1 MNRDGRDKSGPYL
14 TRNELRVGPS
24 ANREMEDLSMS
35 TITNPIELGTAFLT
49 TPVSESA
56 AKLFI
61 LEELDEDQRMI
72 QEASATFI
80 EREVLPRIEAI
91 EHQQPGVLPALVK
104 LAGEQGL
111 LMVDVP
117 VPYGGAGL
125 GLLTSMLVASTMREA
140 SFSVA
145 LGAHSTI
152 GTLPIVYYG
161 TEQQKQYYLP
171 KLASGEW
178 ISAYALTEPGVGS
191 DAMNLS
197 TRAELSSD
205 GKYYLLNGTKQWISN
220 AGFADIM
227 VVFARIGNERPTAFI
242 VEFPWQGVSTG
253 AEERKMGIKGSSTR
267 QVYFENVQVPIENVL
282 GEIHKGYKIAFNI
295 LNIGRLKLAA
305 GTIGGARAALSLAAT
320 YTIERKAFGKFL
332 HEFGMMQKKLARMA
346 AEMYAVESGVFRT
359 AANMTLA
366 QQAAGD
372 DTESIFKAV
381 EDYALEASIAKI
393 HGSEVLSQIVD
404 EGVQIFGGYG
414 FMQEYPIEKAYRD
427 ARIQRI
433 FEGTN
438 EINRLV
444 AVNTLFR
451 RALKGK
457 IDLMSLY
464 PEIEARI
471 KDARAPNCASETVPE
486 ALQDAVNTLERA
498 KDATIYVAMQVAVKY
513 MHNPQEL
520 EQEQEFIEYLA
531 NLLIELYAADS
542 ALARAIKIVH
552 RGDENSATH
561 IKLAQLVIWLSCSR
575 IRSNLDQL
583 IMSYID
589 EPRVEKVLTRIR
601 MYIGDY
607 QFNGVAVQREIAA
620 LVVEKQGYPL

>member
-1 MNRDGRDKSGPYL
+1 M
-14 TRNELRVGPS
+14 T
-24 ANREMEDLSMS
+24 S
-35 TITNPIELGTAFLT
+35 TTNPVELGTAFLT

-56 AKLFI
+56 DNIFI
-61 LEELDEDQRMI
+61 REELDADQRMI
-72 QEASATFI
+72 QEASATFV
-80 EREVLPRIEAI
+80 EREVLPRVEAI
-91 EHQQPGVLPALVK
+91 EHQEPGVLLELVK
-104 LAGEQGL
+104 KAGEQGL

-117 VPYGGAGL
+117 VQYGGAEL
-125 GLLTSMLVASTMREA
+125 GLLTSILVASTMREA

-161 TEQQKQYYLP
+161 TEEQKQHYLP

-178 ISAYALTEPGVGS
+178 IAAYALTEPEVGS

-197 TRAELSSD
+197 TRAELSPD
-205 GKYYLLNGTKQWISN
+205 GKSYILNGTKQWISN
-220 AGFADIM
+220 AGFADVM
-227 VVFARIGNERPTAFI
+227 VVFARIGSERPTAFI
-242 VEFPWQGVSTG
+242 VEFSWTGVSTG

-267 QVYFENVQVPIENVL
+267 QVYFENVQVPVENVL
-282 GEIHKGYKIAFNI
+282 GELHKGYKIAFNI

-305 GTIGGARAALSLAAT
+305 GTIGGACAALSLAAT
-320 YTIERKAFGKFL
+320 YTTERKAFGKYL
-332 HEFGMMQKKLARMA
+332 HEFGMIKKKLARMA
-346 AEMYAVESGVFRT
+346 AEAYAVESEVFRT
-359 AANMTLA
+359 AANMALA

-372 DTESIFKAV
+372 STEDIFKAV
-381 EDYALEASIAKI
+381 EEYALEASIAKI

-444 AVNTLFR
+444 IVNTLFR

-457 IDLMSLY
+457 VDLMSLY

-471 KDARAPNCASETVPE
+471 KQGQVPDRASEAVPV
-486 ALQDAVNTLERA
+486 ALRDAVNALERA
-498 KDATIYVAMQVAVKY
+498 KDATIYVAMQIAVKY
-513 MHNPQEL
+513 MSNPQAL
-520 EQEQEFIEYLA
+520 EQEQEFMEYLA
-531 NLLIELYAADS
+531 NLLIELYAIDS
-542 ALARAIKIVH
+542 ALARAIKAVH
-552 RGDENSATH
+552 RGDENSTIH
-561 IKLAQLVIWLSCSR
+561 IQLAQLATWLAFSR

-589 EPRVEKVLTRIR
+589 ESRIEKVLTRTR
-601 MYIGDY
+601 NYLGDY
-607 QFNGVAVQREIAA
+607 LLNGVEIQRAIAD

>member
-1 MNRDGRDKSGPYL
+1 M
-14 TRNELRVGPS
+14 
-24 ANREMEDLSMS
+24 
-35 TITNPIELGTAFLT
+35 
-49 TPVSESA
+49 
-56 AKLFI
+56 
-61 LEELDEDQRMI
+61 
-72 QEASATFI
+72 
-80 EREVLPRIEAI
+80 PRTEAI
-91 EHQQPGVLPALVK
+91 EHQEPGVLLELVK
-104 LAGEQGL
+104 KAGEQGL

-117 VPYGGAGL
+117 VQYGGAEL

-145 LGAHSTI
+145 MGAHSTI

-161 TEQQKQYYLP
+161 TEEQKQYYLP

-197 TRAELSSD
+197 TRAELSPD
-205 GKYYLLNGTKQWISN
+205 GKYYILNGTKQWISN

-227 VVFARIGNERPTAFI
+227 VAFARIGNERPSAFI
-242 VEFPWQGVSTG
+242 VEFSWPGVSTG

-267 QVYFENVQVPIENVL
+267 QVYFENVQVPVENVL
-282 GEIHKGYKIAFNI
+282 GELHKGYKIAFNI
-295 LNIGRLKLAA
+295 LNIGRLKLAS

-320 YTIERKAFGKFL
+320 YTTERKAFGKYL
-332 HEFGMMQKKLARMA
+332 REFGMMKKKLARMA
-346 AEMYAVESGVFRT
+346 AEIYAVESEVFRT
-359 AANMTLA
+359 AANLTQA
-366 QQAAGD
+366 QKVSGD
-372 DTESIFKAV
+372 DTESVFKAI

-393 HGSEVLSQIVD
+393 YGSEVLSQIVD

-464 PEIEARI
+464 PEIEAGSKTDRHPI
-471 KDARAPNCASETVPE
+471 VRARLFQQHCET
-486 ALQDAVNTLERA
+486 L
-498 KDATIYVAMQVAVKY
+498 
-513 MHNPQEL
+513 
-520 EQEQEFIEYLA
+520 
-531 NLLIELYAADS
+531 
-542 ALARAIKIVH
+542 
-552 RGDENSATH
+552 
-561 IKLAQLVIWLSCSR
+561 
-575 IRSNLDQL
+575 
-583 IMSYID
+583 
-589 EPRVEKVLTRIR
+589 
-601 MYIGDY
+601 
-607 QFNGVAVQREIAA
+607 
-620 LVVEKQGYPL
+620 

>member
-1 MNRDGRDKSGPYL
+1 M
-14 TRNELRVGPS
+14 T
-24 ANREMEDLSMS
+24 
-35 TITNPIELGTAFLT
+35 TTTNPVEMGTAFLT

-56 AKLFI
+56 NKIFI
-61 LEELDEDQRMI
+61 QEELDPDQRMI

-80 EREVLPRIEAI
+80 EREVLPRVEAI
-91 EHQQPGVLPALVK
+91 EHQEPGVLLGLVK
-104 LAGEQGL
+104 KAGEQGL

-117 VPYGGAGL
+117 VQYGGAEL
-125 GLLTSMLVASTMREA
+125 GILTSILVASTMREA

-145 LGAHSTI
+145 MGAHSTI

-161 TEQQKQYYLP
+161 TEEQKQHYLP

-178 ISAYALTEPGVGS
+178 IAAYALTEPGVGS

-205 GKYYLLNGTKQWISN
+205 GKYYILNGTKQWISN
-220 AGFADIM
+220 AGFADVM
-227 VVFARIGNERPTAFI
+227 VAFARIGNERPTAFI
-242 VEFPWQGVSTG
+242 VEFSWLGVSTG

-267 QVYFENVQVPIENVL
+267 QVYFENVQVPVENVL
-282 GEIHKGYKIAFNI
+282 GELHKGYKIAFNI

-305 GTIGGARAALSLAAT
+305 GTIGGMHAALKLAAA
-320 YTIERKAFGKFL
+320 YTVERKAFGRQL
-332 HEFGMMQKKLARMA
+332 HEFGMMKKKLAHMA
-346 AEMYAVESGVFRT
+346 AETYAVESEVFRT
-359 AANMTLA
+359 AANMA
-366 QQAAGD
+366 QAQKASGD
-372 DTESIFKAV
+372 DTESVFKAV
-381 EDYALEASIAKI
+381 EEYALEASIAKI

-464 PEIEARI
+464 PQLEARI
-471 KDARAPNCASETVPE
+471 KDGQAPDRASEAVPVV
-486 ALQDAVNTLERA
+486 LCDAVNALERA
-498 KDATIYVAMQVAVKY
+498 KDATIYAAMQVVVKY
-513 MHNPQEL
+513 MSNPQEL
-520 EQEQEFIEYLA
+520 EQQQEFIECLA
-531 NLLIELYAADS
+531 NLLIELYAVDS
-542 ALARAIKIVH
+542 ALARAIKVVH
-552 RGDENSATH
+552 RGDENSTIH
-561 IKLAQLVIWLSCSR
+561 IKLAQLATWLAFSR

-583 IMSYID
+583 IMSHVD
-589 EPRVEKVLTRIR
+589 EHRVEKVLARVR
-601 MYIGDY
+601 SYVGDY
-607 QFNGVAVQREIAA
+607 LLNGVALQREIAA

>member
-1 MNRDGRDKSGPYL
+1 MTTTTN
-14 TRNELRVGPS
+14 
-24 ANREMEDLSMS
+24 S
-35 TITNPIELGTAFLT
+35 TELGTAFLT

-56 AKLFI
+56 DKIFI
-61 LEELDEDQRMI
+61 QEELDEDQLMI

-80 EREVLPRIEAI
+80 EREVLPRVEAI
-91 EHQQPGVLPALVK
+91 EHHEPGVLLGLVK
-104 LAGEQGL
+104 KAGEQGL

-117 VPYGGAGL
+117 VQYGGAEL
-125 GLLTSMLVASTMREA
+125 GLLTSILVASTMRES

-145 LGAHSTI
+145 MGAHSTI

-161 TEQQKQYYLP
+161 TEEQKQYYLP

-205 GKYYLLNGTKQWISN
+205 GKYYILNGTKQWISN

-227 VVFARIGNERPTAFI
+227 VAFARIGNERPTAFI
-242 VEFPWQGVSTG
+242 VEFSWSGVSTG

-267 QVYFENVQVPIENVL
+267 QVYFENVQVPVENVL
-282 GEIHKGYKIAFNI
+282 GELHKGYKIAFNI

-305 GTIGGARAALSLAAT
+305 GTIGGAHAGMKLSAT
-320 YTIERKAFGKFL
+320 YTTERKAFGRHL
-332 HEFGMMQKKLARMA
+332 HEFGMMKKKLARMA
-346 AEMYAVESGVFRT
+346 AETYALESEVFRT

-366 QQAAGD
+366 QKASGD
-372 DTESIFKAV
+372 DTESVFKVV
-381 EDYALEASIAKI
+381 EEYALEASIAKI

-451 RALKGK
+451 RALKAK

-464 PEIEARI
+464 PKIEARI
-471 KDARAPNCASETVPE
+471 KDGRAPDRASEAVPV
-486 ALQDAVNTLERA
+486 ALRDAVNALERA
-498 KDATIYVAMQVAVKY
+498 KDATIYAAMQVVVKY
-513 MHNPQEL
+513 MSNPQGL
-520 EQEQEFIEYLA
+520 EKEQEFIEYLA
-531 NLLIELYAADS
+531 NLLIELYAVDS
-542 ALARAIKIVH
+542 ALARAIKVVH
-552 RGDENSATH
+552 RGDESSPTH
-561 IKLAQLVIWLSCSR
+561 IKLAQLATWLSFSR

-583 IMSYID
+583 IMSYV
-589 EPRVEKVLTRIR
+589 EEHRVEKVLERVRT
-601 MYIGDY
+601 YVGDY
-607 QFNGVAVQREIAA
+607 LFNGVAVQREIAA